1 MKNSSQWKLHFLVL
15 LENVDKGLN
24 ECWWTNWGFFL
35 SHLRFYCMYPFIC
48 NENESRH
55 SFFVVC
61 PGNAPEVH
69 LLHLHVAVYMF
80 FHRLYAMY
88 PNNFLA
94 YLRVTYSKPSKQKL
108 FQKAIKVRILIW
120 VWVFSSKFK
129 FHLATEFW
137 KTVCSQPTFPLLYN
151 FFQQL

>member
-1 MKNSSQWKLHFLVL
+1 MLIDKLRILICS
-15 LENVDKGLN
+15 K
-24 ECWWTNWGFFL
+24 

-137 KTVCSQPTFPLLYN
+137 KTVCSQPTFPLLYI
-151 FFQQL
+151 FFQQLHSSTFKTLLLPRSDK